1 MCNYYWKIR
10 KDLPMTE
17 SIFQSNKLKCQGYL
31 PFWKFYMNFVYST
44 SEQPA
49 DGLLAILN
57 ECLSSSMSF
66 DDKLTLYSL
75 YIQYA
80 STICTSIQDLTRMK
94 GDFIVW
100 KLAARAEQAAKA
112 EQTETTSQK
121 RPASTP
127 AAQSQLAPPSQMPA
141 QMPVPMMGMSAQMPA
156 QMPTQMPAQ
165 MPTQMPAQMPGQM
178 PTQMPGQM
186 PAQVPTDPNSPEYA
200 QYYYQYYQ
208 QYYGMNYGQQPMQ
221 GMQQ

>member
-17 SIFQSNKLKCQGYL
+17 SIFQSNKLKCQGSL

-141 QMPVPMMGMSAQMPA
+141 QMPT
-156 QMPTQMPAQ
+156 QMPTH
-165 MPTQMPAQMPGQM
+165 
-178 PTQMPGQM
+178 MPGQM